1 MVIISPVYI
10 LSDRTLASTDKT
22 ALEPQI
28 PVASTEVNSGG
39 KIDRSNQI
47 KQALEEFDKLRLH
60 IFPGNIPE
68 MGLDEFVEQFK
79 KLSGGLDII
88 SSPNYNQ
95 LLEYLILNPR
105 PMQAIHKKITDYN
118 TINKRQN
125 LNLEETNPLETS
137 KAFQAFQKITGER
150 LLAIRKV
157 IVNEMNSRDKG
168 AKLRQDSSENQG
180 TLITD
185 LHRIQEF

>member
-10 LSDRTLASTDKT
+10 LRDRTLASTDKT

>member
-1 MVIISPVYI
+1 MKYY
-10 LSDRTLASTDKT
+10 
-22 ALEPQI
+22 
-28 PVASTEVNSGG
+28 
-39 KIDRSNQI
+39 
-47 KQALEEFDKLRLH
+47 
-60 IFPGNIPE
+60 
-68 MGLDEFVEQFK
+68 LDEFVEQFK

>member
-157 IVNEMNSRDKG
+157 IVNEMNSRD
-168 AKLRQDSSENQG
+168 
-180 TLITD
+180 
-185 LHRIQEF
+185 

>member
-180 TLITD
+180 TIITD

>member
-125 LNLEETNPLETS
+125 LNLEETTPLETS

>member
-1 MVIISPVYI
+1 MVIISPLYI

>member
-68 MGLDEFVEQFK
+68 MGLHEFVEQFK

>member
-1 MVIISPVYI
+1 MVIISPVFI
-10 LSDRTLASTDKT
+10 LRDRTLASTDKT